1 VAQRHPDRSIVGLI
15 ADVISD
21 LANLFQ
27 TELRLVRVEM
37 NEKFHRLV
45 SGGILIGAGA
55 VAMLAALI
63 ILLFAIVRWLE
74 VAGVPQEWGLLIVG
88 LAVAVVGIAL
98 LLKGINNFK
107 RTSLVPNRTIH
118 QMRADVSVV
127 REHVP

>member
-1 VAQRHPDRSIVGLI
+1 MAQRYPDRSIAGLI

-37 NEKFHRLV
+37 NEKFQRLV
-45 SGGILIGAGA
+45 GGGILIGAGA

-63 ILLFAIVRWLE
+63 VLLFAIVRWLE

-88 LAVAVVGIAL
+88 VAVAVIGIAL
-98 LLKGINNFK
+98 LAKGINNFK
-107 RTSLVPNRTIH
+107 RTSLVPNRTLH
-118 QMRADVSVV
+118 QMRADVSAV
-127 REHVP
+127 REHVT

>member
-1 VAQRHPDRSIVGLI
+1 MAQRHPDRSIVGLI

-37 NEKFHRLV
+37 NEKFQRLV
-45 SGGILIGAGA
+45 GGSILIGAGA

-63 ILLFAIVRWLE
+63 VLLFAIVRWLE

-88 LAVAVVGIAL
+88 VAVAAIGIAL
-98 LLKGINNFK
+98 LAKGINNFK
-107 RTSLVPNRTIH
+107 RTSLVPNRTLH
-118 QMRADVSVV
+118 QMRADVSAV
-127 REHVP
+127 REHVT

>member
-37 NEKFHRLV
+37 NEKFQRLV
-45 SGGILIGAGA
+45 GGGILIAAGA

-63 ILLFAIVRWLE
+63 VLLFAIVRWLE

-88 LAVAVVGIAL
+88 VAVAVLGIAL
-98 LLKGINNFK
+98 LAKGINNFK
-107 RTSLVPNRTIH
+107 RTSLVPNRTLH
-118 QMRADVSVV
+118 QMRADVSAV
-127 REHVP
+127 REHVT

>member
-1 VAQRHPDRSIVGLI
+1 MAQRHPDRSIVGLI

-107 RTSLVPNRTIH
+107 RTSLVPNRTLH
-118 QMRADVSVV
+118 QMRADVSAV
-127 REHVP
+127 REHVT